1 MIKFQA
7 ESVSGTV
14 PWVPAAWPGEHGKNV
29 ASGPVSI
36 HLGNP
41 WRTFFP
47 VALFDAFCGTGIPQA
62 RTIHFRGAG
71 SEKDFTGTHC
81 HFRIASLSS
90 LVLLRE
96 STTHHREN
104 QMRDMMK
111 FVRTLATG
119 AALTVGLAGAAI
131 AQDVKFFTIGTGGTA
146 YTYYPVGG
154 VIANAISK
162 PPGSRPCD
170 EGGSCGV
177 DGLIASAVSSRGS
190 VDNVNAIVS
199 GLRNSGFAQSDV
211 AYWAYTGT
219 GTMDGQP
226 PAENLRTI
234 AALFEEHI
242 HLVAKADSGIDSVA
256 DLEGKRVSL
265 DEPGSGTYVDAGLI
279 LEANGLS
286 IDDVTAEALKGNA
299 ASDALRN
306 GRIDAFFVVAGY
318 PTGSLVEL
326 ASAEDIKLVPI
337 SGDGADALTDKYGFF
352 AQSDIPAGTYEGID
366 TTPTVAVGAQW
377 FTSAE
382 EDEELIYQIT
392 KALWNDNSRKLL
404 DVGHAKGR
412 TITPDTALKGVGVP
426 LHAGAERF
434 YREAGLLD

>member
-1 MIKFQA
+1 
-7 ESVSGTV
+7 
-14 PWVPAAWPGEHGKNV
+14 
-29 ASGPVSI
+29 
-36 HLGNP
+36 
-41 WRTFFP
+41 
-47 VALFDAFCGTGIPQA
+47 
-62 RTIHFRGAG
+62 
-71 SEKDFTGTHC
+71 
-81 HFRIASLSS
+81 
-90 LVLLRE
+90 
-96 STTHHREN
+96 
-104 QMRDMMK
+104 MK
-111 FVRTLATG
+111 PMTNFMRTLAAG
-119 AALTVGLAGAAI
+119 AVVAVGLAGAAV
-131 AQDVKFFTIGTGGTA
+131 AQDLKFFTIGTGGTA

-190 VDNVNAIVS
+190 VDNVNAINS

-219 GTMDGQP
+219 GTMEGQP
-226 PAENLRTI
+226 PATDLRTI

-242 HLVAKADSGIDSVA
+242 HLVASADSGINSVA
-256 DLEGKRVSL
+256 DLKGKRVSL

-279 LEANGLS
+279 LEASGLS
-286 IDDVTAEALKGNA
+286 LDDVTAEALKGNA

-326 ASAEDIKLVPI
+326 ASAADIKLVPI
-337 SGDGADALTDKYGFF
+337 EGAGAEALTGKYGFF
-352 AQSDIPAGTYEGID
+352 AQSDIPAGTYEGVGA
-366 TTPTVAVGAQW
+366 TPTVAVGAQW
-377 FTSAE
+377 FTSAK
-382 EDEELIYQIT
+382 EDDDLIYEIT

-404 DVGHAKGR
+404 DVGHAKGK
-412 TITPDTALKGVGVP
+412 TITIDTALNGIGVP

-434 YREAGLLD
+434 YREAGLLK